1 MFVAALLRRMPL
13 VVSLLVLGAQT
24 ASLRAEPAPVE
35 TTLQSR
41 NSSVLEVAD
50 VSARL
55 KIVIRSITTARELKG
70 EIRFTLEGDEDLP
83 PVDHFTCTP
92 SMTFKCG
99 VVVRFTSARTRPGPP
114 TVLEADLEDGTLK
127 ITDPRAFETFVKGL
141 IHDDSAAIKLRV
153 DQKQE
158 LLFDLRRLSWP
169 LAAFDP
175 QHPFAKRFGEDPVLA
190 ALKARYPARYLKI
203 MTLAREESPQS
214 GTLPPD
220 VERKI
225 FEAMHATVGSLR
237 PMVPDELLE
246 KIVFQASAAAKAV
259 GSRDLALCNAL
270 AVAARSAVTVPELKD
285 TELARQEYALW
296 QQVVEQAHP
305 RFIRRV
311 PNEELLPSTAR
322 FEDNVRI
329 ANQEGCGM
337 FAAVIDG
344 ILKLPR
350 EDRRLWL
357 RATVGT
363 VEDLR
368 AAAADPPRQ

>member
-1 MFVAALLRRMPL
+1 MFIAALLRRMPL
-13 VVSLLVLGAQT
+13 VASLLVLGAQT

-55 KIVIRSITTARELKG
+55 KIVIRSITTASELKG

-141 IHDDSAAIKLRV
+141 IHHDSAAIKIRV

-322 FEDNVRI
+322 FENNVRI